1 MDILISDPN
10 LSELI
15 EKGTNKHYRKVERIK
30 SLKNGLLRA
39 INVMQSVENV
49 DQLSYFSYLR
59 YERLKHQYSGKS
71 SVRLCNGFV
80 HRLIFT
86 EHLNGV
92 KVELLEIDDTHYG
105 NKK

>member
-1 MDILISDPN
+1 MDILISDQN
-10 LSELI
+10 LCELI
-15 EKGTNKHYRKVERIK
+15 EKGKNKYYRKVERTK
-30 SLKNGLLRA
+30 SLMDGLLKVLH
-39 INVMQSVENV
+39 VMQSVENV
-49 DQLSYFSYLR
+49 NQLSDFSYLH

-86 EHLNGV
+86 EHADGIE
-92 KVELLEIDDTHYG
+92 VELLEIDDRHYG